1 MQVLIKFDTETE
13 SIEEIQKVINSLQ
26 DLVNKKKANG
36 DSNSTRQSNIQQ
48 QTHNVSLQSN
58 AVKNNGKTSGGG
70 KIVPYEDMSGV
81 LSKIW
86 SNQKY

>member
-26 DLVNKKKANG
+26 DLVDKKKTNPNG
-36 DSNSTRQSNIQQ
+36 IRHTNIQQ
-48 QTHNVSLQSN
+48 QTSN
-58 AVKNNGKTSGGG
+58 NQVQNNGTQNNGKTTGGG
-70 KIVPYEDMSGV
+70 RVVPYEDMSGV

-86 SNQKY
+86 SNQKC